1 MNELTNSQLIACVST
16 QLTGYLN
23 QTMFI
28 KQANLVPLME
38 QEFNTILALLRQRLP
53 DEAPASD
60 KG

>member
-38 QEFNTILALLRQRLP
+38 QEFGTILALLRQRLP